1 MSPMISYAQQAAEL
15 YQEAAKYASCDGNQ
29 KADRLLRAA
38 DGLRD
43 LAAIE
48 KGIVPPGWQPPSA
61 RDEGVPLPRES
72 A

>member
-1 MSPMISYAQQAAEL
+1 MTDYAQQAAKL
-15 YQEAAKYASCDGNQ
+15 YHEAAKYASCDGNER
-29 KADRLLRAA
+29 ADRILRAA

-48 KGIVPPGWQPPSA
+48 KGLPVREPPAG
-61 RDEGVPLPRES
+61 REEDGVPLPRDP